1 MEKIL
6 KGHTTHMTETG
17 LTSEEAA
24 RRLLRQGANELRG
37 SSGRSFLWLAAEV
50 LREPMFLLLLTCGI
64 LYWVLGDRQEAL
76 ILLGFVFFI
85 MALTIVQEW
94 KTERALSALRDLSSP
109 RAVVVR
115 DGVQRRIAGRDVV
128 EGDLLILS
136 EGDRVPAD
144 ARLVS
149 ASHMAVDESLLT
161 GESVPVRKRPS
172 ADNRTQCPGASGTLE
187 DSDETKIDQTN
198 FTADPTSPRP
208 GGDDLAFVFASTLVV
223 QGQGVARVIATGPRS
238 EVGKIGAALKSLAPE
253 STPLQ
258 KETHALVRRLAVGAS
273 ALCVGVIVVY
283 GLTRGDWMGG
293 FLAGLTLAMAILPNE
308 FPMVLV
314 IFLSLG
320 AWRLS
325 KKRVLTRRMS
335 AVETL
340 GAATVLCVDKTGTL
354 TQNRM
359 ALHTVYADAQTFR
372 LNSTPLPPPFHPLI
386 DFGLLAS
393 QPSPVDPMEQAVE
406 RVHSPER
413 GMPART
419 HQGWTRVHEYPLSRG
434 LLAMSNLWVSPD
446 GTQAFASAKGA
457 PEAIFDLCHL
467 PDTQRQRLSKVLDT
481 LSSEGLRV
489 LGVATAT
496 PPATTRPTNQH
507 DFDFNFTGLLGF
519 LDPVRP
525 GVPAAVTDAQ
535 RAGIRVVM
543 ITGDHPGTALSV
555 AQAIG
560 IEQADHALTGVDLE
574 RLSETDLRAAVGK
587 TNIFARVVPEQ
598 KLRLVQALKARG
610 EIVAMTGDGVNDA
623 PALKAAHIGIAMGER
638 GTDVAREAADLV
650 LLDDDFSSLVA
661 GVRLGRR
668 VFDNLK
674 KGLAYILA
682 VHIPIAGMT
691 LVPVALKWPMILL
704 PVHIAFLHLIID
716 PAGSVVF
723 EAEEEEKDVMSRPP
737 RDPAMPLFGQDL
749 WTTSFFQGGVVTAV
763 VLSLYAMALHR
774 GQPTDDARAVTFTAL
789 IIANVGLIFAHR
801 SRTRTAAGL
810 LTSRHAALWWVTLG
824 SIGFLAL
831 VLLVPFLRT
840 MFHFSRLH
848 AADIGLCLL
857 AGTICVVWFEGT
869 RWGRSRR

>member
-1 MEKIL
+1 M
-6 KGHTTHMTETG
+6 TTSPPLG

-24 RRLLRQGANELRG
+24 QRLRLNGANELRG
-37 SSGRSFLWLAAEV
+37 SSGRSFWHLATEV
-50 LREPMFLLLLTCGI
+50 LREPMFLLLLGCGI

-85 MALTIVQEW
+85 MAITITQDW

-115 DGVQRRIAGRDVV
+115 DGVQRRIAGREVV

-149 ASHMAVDESLLT
+149 ASHLAVDESLLT
-161 GESVPVRKRPS
+161 GESVPVRKLPS
-172 ADNRTQCPGASGTLE
+172 LDNQLM
-187 DSDETKIDQTN
+187 
-198 FTADPTSPRP
+198 SPRP
-208 GGDDLAFVFASTLVV
+208 GGDDLPFVFASTLVV
-223 QGQGVARVIATGPRS
+223 QGQGVAIVTATGLRS
-238 EVGKIGAALKSLAPE
+238 EVGKIGAALKSLSPE

-258 KETHALVRRLAVGAS
+258 KETHALVRRLAVGAVV
-273 ALCVGVIVVY
+273 LCLAVIIIY

-293 FLAGLTLAMAILPNE
+293 LLAGLTLAMAILPNE

-359 ALHTVYADAQTFR
+359 ALHTIYSEEQTHR
-372 LNSTPLPPPFHPLI
+372 LNTSPVPAVFHGLI
-386 DFGLLAS
+386 DSGLLAS
-393 QPSPVDPMEQAVE
+393 QPNPVDPMEQAIA
-406 RVHSPER
+406 RVHRPET
-413 GMPART
+413 GLPPRT
-419 HQGWTRVHEYPLSRG
+419 RHGWTRVHEYPLSRG
-434 LLAMSNLWVSPD
+434 LLAMSNLWVSPE
-446 GTQAFASAKGA
+446 GTQAFAAAKGA

-467 PDTQRQRLSKVLDT
+467 PDAERQRLSKVIDG

-489 LGVATAT
+489 LGVATAE
-496 PPATTRPTNQH
+496 PPANTRPSNQH
-507 DFDFNFTGLLGF
+507 DFDFNFVGLLGF

-525 GVPAAVTDAQ
+525 GVPAAVADAQ
-535 RAGIRVVM
+535 RAGLRVVM

-555 AQAIG
+555 ARAIG
-560 IEQADHALTGVDLE
+560 IAHADNALTGPDLE
-574 RLSETDLRAAVGK
+574 RLSDSDLRAAIGK
-587 TNIFARVVPEQ
+587 INIFARVVPEQ

-610 EIVAMTGDGVNDA
+610 EIVVMTGDGVNDA

-704 PVHIAFLHLIID
+704 PIHIAFLHLIID

-723 EAEEEEKDVMSRPP
+723 EAEEEEKNVMSRPP
-737 RDPAMPLFGQDL
+737 RNPSEPLFGRSL
-749 WTTSFFQGGVVTAV
+749 WMLSLWQGGVVTIV
-763 VLSLYAMALHR
+763 VLALYAVALHR
-774 GQPTDDARAVTFTAL
+774 GQPADDARAITFTAL
-789 IIANVGLIFAHR
+789 IVANVGLIFANR
-801 SRTRTAAGL
+801 SWARTAVGTL
-810 LTSRHAALWWVTLG
+810 SSRNAALWWVTLG
-824 SIGFLAL
+824 SVAFLAL
-831 VLLVPFLRT
+831 VLRVPFLRVL
-840 MFHFSRLH
+840 FHFSKLH
-848 AADIGLCLL
+848 PADIALCLL
-857 AGTICVVWFEGT
+857 AGIASIVWFEGLKWW
-869 RWGRSRR
+869 RARR

>member
-1 MEKIL
+1 MDS
-6 KGHTTHMTETG
+6 TTLIDLG
-17 LTSEEAA
+17 LSSEEAA
-24 RRLLRQGANELRG
+24 RRLIRQGTNELRG
-37 SSGRSFLWLAAEV
+37 SSGRSFWHLAYDV
-50 LREPMFLLLLTCGI
+50 LREPMFLLLLSCGI
-64 LYWVLGDRQEAL
+64 LYWVLGDRQEAF

-85 MALTIVQEW
+85 MGITITQDW

-115 DGVQRRIAGRDVV
+115 DGIQKRIAGWEVV

-144 ARLVS
+144 ARLLS
-149 ASHMAVDESLLT
+149 ASHLAVDESLLT
-161 GESVPVRKRPS
+161 GESVPVRKIP
-172 ADNRTQCPGASGTLE
+172 AEGPDQAS
-187 DSDETKIDQTN
+187 
-198 FTADPTSPRP
+198 SPRP
-208 GGDDLAFVFASTLVV
+208 GGDDLPYVFASTLIV
-223 QGQGVARVIATGPRS
+223 QGQGVAQVIATGHRT
-238 EVGKIGAALKSLAPE
+238 EVGKIGTAIKSLSSE
-253 STPLQ
+253 DTPLQ

-273 ALCVGVIVVY
+273 VLCLAVIIVY

-293 FLAGLTLAMAILPNE
+293 LLAGLTLAMAILPNE

-359 ALHTVYADAQTFR
+359 VLHTVFNDDKTHRLGTSPIPPTF
-372 LNSTPLPPPFHPLI
+372 HELI
-386 DFGLLAS
+386 DCGLLAS
-393 QPSPVDPMEQAVE
+393 QPNPVDPMEQAVE
-406 RVHSPER
+406 HVHRPST
-413 GMPART
+413 GMMPRT
-419 HQGWTRVHEYPLSRG
+419 HSGWTRVHEYPLSRG
-434 LLAMSNLWVSPD
+434 LQAMSNLWISPD
-446 GTQAFASAKGA
+446 GAHAFAAAKGA

-467 PDTQRQRLSKVLDT
+467 PEPERQRLSATLDR

-489 LGVATAT
+489 LGVATAE
-496 PPATTRPTNQH
+496 PPSNTRPTHQH
-507 DFDFNFTGLLGF
+507 DFDFRFIGLLGF

-525 GVPAAVTDAQ
+525 GVPAAVADAQ
-535 RAGIRVVM
+535 RAGLRVMM

-555 AQAIG
+555 ARAIG
-560 IEQADHALTGVDLE
+560 MTPAEKALTGPELE
-574 RLSETDLRAAVGK
+574 AISEEDLRAIVGK
-587 TNIFARVVPEQ
+587 INIFARVVPEQ
-598 KLRLVQALKARG
+598 KLRLVQALKASG
-610 EIVAMTGDGVNDA
+610 EIVVMTGDGVNDA

-661 GVRLGRR
+661 GVRMGRR

-704 PVHIAFLHLIID
+704 PIHIAFLHLIID

-737 RDPAMPLFGQDL
+737 RNPNEPLFGRSL
-749 WTTSFFQGGVVTAV
+749 WTTSLLQGSVVTT
-763 VLSLYAMALHR
+763 VLLILYAVALHR
-774 GQPTDDARAVTFTAL
+774 GQPANDARAITFTAL
-789 IIANVGLIFAHR
+789 IVANLGLIFTNR
-801 SRTRTAAGL
+801 SWSEASWRKRL
-810 LTSRHAALWWVTLG
+810 FHNPSLWWVTLG
-824 SIGFLAL
+824 SAGFLAL
-831 VLLVPFLRT
+831 VLMVPGLRT
-840 MFHFSRLH
+840 LFHFSKLH
-848 AADIGLCLL
+848 GGDIALCLL
-857 AGTICVVWFEGT
+857 AGTASVAWFEILKW
-869 RWGRSRR
+869 RKSHP

>member
-1 MEKIL
+1 
-6 KGHTTHMTETG
+6 MTISPPIG

-24 RRLLRQGANELRG
+24 QRLRLNGANELRG
-37 SSGRSFLWLAAEV
+37 SSGRSFWHLAADV
-50 LREPMFLLLLTCGI
+50 LREPMFLLLLGCGI

-85 MALTIVQEW
+85 MAITITQDW

-115 DGVQRRIAGRDVV
+115 DGVQKRIAGRDVV

-144 ARLVS
+144 ARLLS
-149 ASHMAVDESLLT
+149 ASHLAVDESLLT
-161 GESVPVRKRPS
+161 GESVPVRKLPS
-172 ADNRTQCPGASGTLE
+172 LD
-187 DSDETKIDQTN
+187 DSPIR
-198 FTADPTSPRP
+198 PRP
-208 GGDDLAFVFASTLVV
+208 GGDDLPFVFASTLVV
-223 QGQGVARVIATGPRS
+223 QGQGVARVTATGLRS
-238 EVGKIGAALKSLAPE
+238 EVGKIGAALKSLSPE

-258 KETHALVRRLAVGAS
+258 KETHALVRRLAVGA
-273 ALCVGVIVVY
+273 AVLCVAVIVIY
-283 GLTRGDWMGG
+283 GLTRADWMGG
-293 FLAGLTLAMAILPNE
+293 LLAGLTLAMAILPNE

-359 ALHTVYADAQTFR
+359 VLHTVYAANQTHR
-372 LNSTPLPPPFHPLI
+372 LNASPVPPPFHALI
-386 DFGLLAS
+386 DSGLLAS
-393 QPSPVDPMEQAVE
+393 QPNPVDPMEQAIA
-406 RVHSPER
+406 RVHRPESGLPPR
-413 GMPART
+413 ERAE
-419 HQGWTRVHEYPLSRG
+419 WTRVHEYPLSRG
-434 LLAMSNLWVSPD
+434 LLAMSNLWVNPE
-446 GTQAFASAKGA
+446 GNRAFAAAKGA

-467 PDTQRQRLSKVLDT
+467 PEPERDRLSQVIDA
-481 LSSEGLRV
+481 LSSQGLRV
-489 LGVATAT
+489 LGVATAE
-496 PPATTRPTNQH
+496 PSADTRPTHQH
-507 DFDFNFTGLLGF
+507 DFDFNFVGLLGF

-525 GVPAAVTDAQ
+525 GVPAAVADAQ
-535 RAGIRVVM
+535 QAGLRVVM

-555 AQAIG
+555 ARAIG
-560 IEQADHALTGVDLE
+560 IGGADTALTGPDVE
-574 RLSETDLRAAVGK
+574 HLSESDLRAAVGK
-587 TNIFARVVPEQ
+587 INIFARVVPEQ
-598 KLRLVQALKARG
+598 KLRLVQALKANG
-610 EIVAMTGDGVNDA
+610 EIVVMTGDGVNDA

-661 GVRLGRR
+661 GVRMGRR

-704 PVHIAFLHLIID
+704 PIHIAFLHLIID

-737 RDPAMPLFGQDL
+737 RNPAVPLFGRDL
-749 WTTSFFQGGVVTAV
+749 WTTSLFQGGVVTLV
-763 VLSLYAMALHR
+763 VLALYATALHR
-774 GQPTDDARAVTFTAL
+774 GQPANDARAITFTAL
-789 IIANVGLIFAHR
+789 IIANVGLIFANR
-801 SRTRTAAGL
+801 SWARTAVGTLA
-810 LTSRHAALWWVTLG
+810 SRNTALWWVTLG
-824 SIGFLAL
+824 SVGFLAL
-831 VLLVPFLRT
+831 VLRVPFLRGL
-840 MFHFSRLH
+840 FHFSKLH
-848 AADIGLCLL
+848 PADIGLCLL
-857 AGTICVVWFEGT
+857 AGTASVVWFEFLK
-869 RWGRSRR
+869 WGRSRR

>member
-1 MEKIL
+1 
-6 KGHTTHMTETG
+6 MTETG
-17 LTSEEAA
+17 LSSNEAA
-24 RRLLRQGANELRG
+24 QRLRLQGANELRG
-37 SSGRSFLWLAAEV
+37 SSGRSFWHLAFEV
-50 LREPMFLLLLTCGI
+50 LREPMFLLLLACGV
-64 LYWVLGDRQEAL
+64 LYWGLGDRQEAL

-85 MALTIVQEW
+85 MAITITQDW

-115 DGVQRRIAGRDVV
+115 DGVQRRIPGREVV

-144 ARLVS
+144 ARLIS
-149 ASHMAVDESLLT
+149 ASHLAVDESLLT
-161 GESVPVRKRPS
+161 GESVPVRKLPS
-172 ADNRTQCPGASGTLE
+172 LNNQH
-187 DSDETKIDQTN
+187 
-198 FTADPTSPRP
+198 TSPRP
-208 GGDDLAFVFASTLVV
+208 GGEDLPFVFASTLVV
-223 QGQGVARVIATGPRS
+223 QGQGVARVTATGLRS
-238 EVGKIGAALKSLAPE
+238 EVGKIGAALKSLSPE

-258 KETHALVRRLAVGAS
+258 KETNALVRRLAVGAI
-273 ALCVGVIVVY
+273 ALCLAVIIIY
-283 GLTRGDWMGG
+283 GLSRADWMGG
-293 FLAGLTLAMAILPNE
+293 LLAGLTLAMAILPNE

-359 ALHTVYADAQTFR
+359 VLHTVFADRQTFR
-372 LNSTPLPPPFHPLI
+372 LGTETVPPAFHPLI

-393 QPSPVDPMEQAVE
+393 QPNPVDPMEQAIE
-406 RVHSPER
+406 RVHRPET

-419 HQGWTRVHEYPLSRG
+419 HPEWTREHEYPLSRG
-434 LLAMSNLWVSPD
+434 LLAMSNLWVSPE
-446 GTQAFASAKGA
+446 GTQAFAAAKGA

-467 PDTQRQRLSKVLDT
+467 PEPERQRLSKVIET

-489 LGVATAT
+489 LGVATAE
-496 PPATTRPTNQH
+496 PPAQTRPSNQH
-507 DFDFNFTGLLGF
+507 DFDFNFVGLLGF

-525 GVPAAVTDAQ
+525 GVPAAVADAQ
-535 RAGIRVVM
+535 RAGLRVVM
-543 ITGDHPGTALSV
+543 ITGDHPGTAMSV
-555 AQAIG
+555 ARAIG
-560 IEQADHALTGVDLE
+560 IAQADNALTGPELE
-574 RLSETDLRAAVGK
+574 RLSESALREAIGK
-587 TNIFARVVPEQ
+587 INIFARVVPEQ
-598 KLRLVQALKARG
+598 KLRLVQALKASG
-610 EIVAMTGDGVNDA
+610 EIVVMTGDGVNDA

-661 GVRLGRR
+661 GVRMGRR

-704 PVHIAFLHLIID
+704 PIHIAFLHLIID

-723 EAEEEEKDVMSRPP
+723 EAEEEEKNVMSRPP
-737 RDPAMPLFGQDL
+737 RNPAEPLFGRSL
-749 WTTSFFQGGVVTAV
+749 WTLCLWQGGVVTIV
-763 VLSLYAMALHR
+763 VLALYAVALHR
-774 GQPTDDARAVTFTAL
+774 GQPAEDARAITFTAL
-789 IIANVGLIFAHR
+789 IVANVGLIFANR
-801 SRTRTAAGL
+801 SWARTAVGT
-810 LTSRHAALWWVTLG
+810 LTTRNAALWWVTLG
-824 SIGFLAL
+824 SVGFLAL
-831 VLLVPFLRT
+831 VLRVPFLRT
-840 MFHFSRLH
+840 LFHFSKLH
-848 AADIGLCLL
+848 PADIVLCVL
-857 AGTICVVWFEGT
+857 AGTASVVWFEALK
-869 RWGRSRR
+869 WVRSRR

>member
-1 MEKIL
+1 
-6 KGHTTHMTETG
+6 MTISPPIG

-24 RRLLRQGANELRG
+24 QRLRLNGANELRG
-37 SSGRSFLWLAAEV
+37 SSGRSFWHLAADV
-50 LREPMFLLLLTCGI
+50 LREPMFLLLLGCGI
-64 LYWVLGDRQEAL
+64 LYWILGDRQEAL

-85 MALTIVQEW
+85 MAITITQDW

-115 DGVQRRIAGRDVV
+115 DGVQKRIAGRDVV

-144 ARLVS
+144 ARLLS
-149 ASHMAVDESLLT
+149 ASHLAVDESLLT
-161 GESVPVRKRPS
+161 GESVPVRKLPS
-172 ADNRTQCPGASGTLE
+172 LD
-187 DSDETKIDQTN
+187 DSPIR
-198 FTADPTSPRP
+198 PRP
-208 GGDDLAFVFASTLVV
+208 GGDDLPFVFASTLVV
-223 QGQGVARVIATGPRS
+223 QGQGVARVTATGLRS
-238 EVGKIGAALKSLAPE
+238 EVGKIGAALKSLSPE

-258 KETHALVRRLAVGAS
+258 KETHALVRRLAVGA
-273 ALCVGVIVVY
+273 AVLCVAVIVIY
-283 GLTRGDWMGG
+283 GLTRADWMGG
-293 FLAGLTLAMAILPNE
+293 LLAGLTLAMAILPNE

-359 ALHTVYADAQTFR
+359 VLHTVYAANQTHR
-372 LNSTPLPPPFHPLI
+372 LNASPVPPPFHALI
-386 DFGLLAS
+386 DSGLFAS
-393 QPSPVDPMEQAVE
+393 QPNPVDPMEQAIA
-406 RVHSPER
+406 RVHRPESGLPPR
-413 GMPART
+413 ERAE
-419 HQGWTRVHEYPLSRG
+419 WTRVHEYPLSRG
-434 LLAMSNLWVSPD
+434 LLAMSNLWVNPE
-446 GTQAFASAKGA
+446 GNRAFAAAKGA

-467 PDTQRQRLSKVLDT
+467 PEPERDRLSQVIDA
-481 LSSEGLRV
+481 LSSQGLRV
-489 LGVATAT
+489 LGVATAE
-496 PPATTRPTNQH
+496 PSADTRPTHQH
-507 DFDFNFTGLLGF
+507 DFDFNFVGLLGF

-525 GVPAAVTDAQ
+525 GVPAAVADAQ
-535 RAGIRVVM
+535 QAGLRVVM

-555 AQAIG
+555 ARAIG
-560 IEQADHALTGVDLE
+560 IGGADTALTGPDVE
-574 RLSETDLRAAVGK
+574 HLSESDLRAAVGK
-587 TNIFARVVPEQ
+587 INIFARVVPEQ
-598 KLRLVQALKARG
+598 KLRLVQALKANG
-610 EIVAMTGDGVNDA
+610 EIVVMTGDGVNDA

-661 GVRLGRR
+661 GVRMGRR

-704 PVHIAFLHLIID
+704 PIHIAFLHLIID

-737 RDPAMPLFGQDL
+737 RNPAVPLFGRDL
-749 WTTSFFQGGVVTAV
+749 WTTSLFQGGVVTLV
-763 VLSLYAMALHR
+763 VLALYATALHR
-774 GQPTDDARAVTFTAL
+774 GQPANDARAITFTAL
-789 IIANVGLIFAHR
+789 IIANVGLIFANR
-801 SRTRTAAGL
+801 SWARTAVGTLA
-810 LTSRHAALWWVTLG
+810 SRNTALWWVTLG
-824 SIGFLAL
+824 SVGFLAL
-831 VLLVPFLRT
+831 VLRVPFLRGL
-840 MFHFSRLH
+840 FHFSKLH
-848 AADIGLCLL
+848 PADIGLCLL
-857 AGTICVVWFEGT
+857 AGTASVVWFEFLK
-869 RWGRSRR
+869 WGRSRR